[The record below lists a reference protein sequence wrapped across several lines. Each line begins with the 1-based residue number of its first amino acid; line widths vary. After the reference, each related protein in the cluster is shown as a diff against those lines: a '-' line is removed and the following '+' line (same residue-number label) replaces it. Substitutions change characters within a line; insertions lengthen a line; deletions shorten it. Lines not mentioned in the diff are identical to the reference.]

1 MAITYTAIATT
12 TVGSGGAS
20 TIDFTSI
27 PQTYTDLVLKVSLRS
42 DNDTLGFN
50 LNINGSTTSFTA
62 KWLEGTG
69 SAVSSYDSNNNMGG
83 FANRNSTTASV
94 FSNFEIYFSNYT
106 SSNNKPQSIDGVTEN
121 NATQAFTTLAARLWS
136 NTSAINQ
143 LTIAHPDGS
152 GQKYVQYST
161 ATLYGI
167 KNTV

>member
-1 MAITYTAIATT
+1 MANTYVAIATT
-12 TVGSGGAS
+12 TVGSGGTS

-27 PQTYTDLVLKVSLRS
+27 PQTYTDLILKASLRS
-42 DNDTLGFN
+42 DNDSMGFN

-69 SAVSSYDSNNNMGG
+69 SAVSSYNSDNNMGG
-83 FANRNSTTASV
+83 FANRNNTTASV
-94 FSNFEIYFSNYT
+94 FSNFEIYFTNYA
-106 SSNNKPQSIDGVTEN
+106 SSNNKSHSIDGVTEN
-121 NATQAFTTLAARLWS
+121 NATESFQAFAAKLWS

-167 KNTV
+167 KKD